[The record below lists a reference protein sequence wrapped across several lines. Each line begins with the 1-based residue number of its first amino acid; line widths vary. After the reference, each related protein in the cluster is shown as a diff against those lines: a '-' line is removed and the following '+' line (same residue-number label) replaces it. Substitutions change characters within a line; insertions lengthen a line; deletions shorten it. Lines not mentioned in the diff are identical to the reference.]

1 MSSWYYIGEFF
12 LFSWLFSKL
21 GMYKRE
27 NDALRNSRSYL
38 IDENSKRQI
47 VDDSGYTEYSHDAI
61 TTADD
66 NYNGDYDKADDLDDL
81 DIFMRN
87 KSVREYGNKSHLNAN
102 YINNHDWNSG
112 NYNQSFDDFHEE
124 PDDYDLMDD
133 F

>member
-12 LFSWLFSKL
+12 LFRWLFSKL
-21 GMYKRE
+21 GMHKRG
-27 NDALRNSRSYL
+27 NDVPTNCRSYL
-38 IDENSKRQI
+38 IDEDSKRQI

-66 NYNGDYDKADDLDDL
+66 NYNGDYDESDDLDDL

-87 KSVREYGNKSHLNAN
+87 NSAREYDNKSDRNSYYSNH
-102 YINNHDWNSG
+102 HDWSNV
-112 NYNQSFDDFHEE
+112 NYDQSFDDFHEE
-124 PDDYDLMDD
+124 QDDYDTMED